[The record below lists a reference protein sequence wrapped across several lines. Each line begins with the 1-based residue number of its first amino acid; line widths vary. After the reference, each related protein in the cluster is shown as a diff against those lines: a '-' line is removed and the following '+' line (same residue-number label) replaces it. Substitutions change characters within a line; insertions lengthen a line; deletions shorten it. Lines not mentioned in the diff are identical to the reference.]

1 MSEIIGELIA
11 SIRTGL
17 SIWEHKEK
25 TKYLDHL
32 NDLEM
37 KYYAATNLPESQQ
50 DHAYIDNL
58 IFQLFLA
65 RRAFSATAGQT
76 STVHQ

>member
-1 MSEIIGELIA
+1 METIVAELFA

-17 SIWEHKEK
+17 SIWESKEK

-32 NDLEM
+32 NDLEK
-37 KYYAATNLPESQQ
+37 KYYEATNLPESQQ

-58 IFQLFLA
+58 VFQLCLA
-65 RRAFSATAGQT
+65 RRAFSASIGSAN
-76 STVHQ
+76 SIHK